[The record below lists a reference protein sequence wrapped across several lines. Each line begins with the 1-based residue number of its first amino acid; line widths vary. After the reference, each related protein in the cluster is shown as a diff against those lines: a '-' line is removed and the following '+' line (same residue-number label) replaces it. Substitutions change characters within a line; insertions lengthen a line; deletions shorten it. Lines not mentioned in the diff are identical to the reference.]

1 MLKSR
6 DIFLG
11 FSLALLSSAIALV
24 LFFMP
29 DLASALSPGRMTAG
43 HEGLACDACHK
54 AAPGTMRQQI
64 QANVAHWVGRRTEG
78 TPFGNRPVASAE
90 CIACH
95 NRKDDHHPVHRFR
108 EPRFLEA
115 VNQIDARTCLGCHV
129 EHKGKR
135 VAFGGEQCRLCHDRL
150 ILKNDPID
158 VPHATLASTGQWT
171 TCLGCHDFH
180 GNHVRE
186 TPKALQARIDVS
198 RIEAYLR
205 DGPSPY
211 GTQKREEARK
221 P

>member
-95 NRKDDHHPVHRFR
+95 TRKDDDHPVHCFR
-108 EPRFLEA
+108 ERAFWRPSTRSTPGLALA
-115 VNQIDARTCLGCHV
+115 VMSSTRSSGSHPAGSSADY
-129 EHKGKR
+129 
-135 VAFGGEQCRLCHDRL
+135 
-150 ILKNDPID
+150 
-158 VPHATLASTGQWT
+158 ATTAWS
-171 TCLGCHDFH
+171 
-180 GNHVRE
+180 
-186 TPKALQARIDVS
+186 
-198 RIEAYLR
+198 
-205 DGPSPY
+205 
-211 GTQKREEARK
+211 
-221 P
+221 